1 MQIWRN
7 IGGALAAGAVLAGC
21 SSVSL
26 NRAPVENISGDIP
39 LSCGTTCPPCPASA
53 CAPVSKPLVE
63 PAASGQS
70 LQYYTVQPGD
80 TLSKIARKHDQSVRK
95 ISEWNN
101 ISNPNVISVGQRL
114 AISAPVAGTVGSTS
128 MVASAPS
135 STVVVQPVSTTPSTA
150 PAASTSVTATALA
163 PLPPA
168 TASAPATVTAP
179 ATPPA
184 TSTTAAAAVSSQGFI
199 WPASG
204 QLINGFN
211 ETTNKGYGIAG
222 NAGDPVLA
230 AQSGQVVY
238 AGSGLR
244 GYGNL
249 LIIKHNDEYLTAYA
263 HNRALLVKEG
273 DQVSRGQ
280 RIAEMGNTDTDRVK
294 LHFEVRRQ
302 GKPVNP
308 GEYLPKR

>member
-53 CAPVSKPLVE
+53 CAPVAKPPVE
-63 PAASGQS
+63 SAASSQS

-114 AISAPVAGTVGSTS
+114 AVSAPVAGTVVSTS
-128 MVASAPS
+128 SASAS
-135 STVVVQPVSTTPSTA
+135 GNTVVVQPVSTTPSTS
-150 PAASTSVTATALA
+150 PAASTNVTATALA

-168 TASAPATVTAP
+168 TASAPAAVAAP

>member
-53 CAPVSKPLVE
+53 CAPVSKPPVE
-63 PAASGQS
+63 SAASSQS

-114 AISAPVAGTVGSTS
+114 AVSAPVAGTVVSTS
-128 MVASAPS
+128 SASAS
-135 STVVVQPVSTTPSTA
+135 GNTVVVQPVSTTPSTS
-150 PAASTSVTATALA
+150 PAASTNVTATALA

-168 TASAPATVTAP
+168 TASAPAAVAAP